1 MTEPK
6 AKLGQDVVLTETQN
20 WASRSHDELYAAVHN
35 NNDPGRVG
43 QLADEWKSLSSDIDE
58 SSQRMSEQLRSTE
71 SGWQG
76 EAADAA
82 RAAIQQLVDWN
93 TDAGATAGTLS
104 ERIGTQGRIM
114 EVAKTE
120 MPEPVKGKENL
131 AAALIGT
138 YTAGNLEGFMRATV
152 DLQIHEAK
160 AADSH
165 ERAVQVMSW
174 MENESRN
181 IDQDTPSFEPP
192 PNPVEKMQLVAAKRV
207 LPSVEPQQQGTP
219 MEDSVPAGAP
229 GGPGAPGGVPGV
241 PDSTV
246 AASAGGPGAPGGVP
260 GGPGGVPGGPGG
272 VPGGPGAPG
281 APNMPPLGGVPGGV
295 PGKPGGIDGPTKAMP
310 MPKLGGIDG
319 PTKAM
324 PMPKMPPLG
333 DVTGST
339 PQGTNPQSTNPQSFR
354 PPNLPPVPGGGGD
367 HQYQPRSFGDV
378 PPVPG
383 TGWPNNRPGNTN
395 RPGGP
400 GNNPTSGPQPWRG
413 PLPQIPTGGGPSGG
427 PVGTGPGGP
436 GGFRGGPVPPVPG
449 VGGGAGGAGGFG
461 GGGAGGGSSNMTPGG
476 TSGTG
481 RPGEGG
487 FGGRGMGGAPG
498 TPGAAGAAGMGA
510 GPMGGAAGQ
519 RGRGE
524 DDNERRAKYVQGGQ
538 IVEVPGADL
547 PPPVIGEGKRKKRDK
562 E

>member
-58 SSQRMSEQLRSTE
+58 SSQRMSEKLRSTE

-93 TDAGATAGTLS
+93 SDAGATAGTLS

-114 EVAKTE
+114 EVARAE

-131 AAALIGT
+131 TAALIGT
-138 YTAGNLEGFMRATV
+138 YTAGNLEGFMRATA

-219 MEDSVPAGAP
+219 MEDSAP
-229 GGPGAPGGVPGV
+229 GGPGGPGGMPPGV

-260 GGPGGVPGGPGG
+260 
-272 VPGGPGAPG
+272 
-281 APNMPPLGGVPGGV
+281 
-295 PGKPGGIDGPTKAMP
+295 
-310 MPKLGGIDG
+310 
-319 PTKAM
+319 
-324 PMPKMPPLG
+324 
-333 DVTGST
+333 
-339 PQGTNPQSTNPQSFR
+339 
-354 PPNLPPVPGGGGD
+354 
-367 HQYQPRSFGDV
+367 
-378 PPVPG
+378 
-383 TGWPNNRPGNTN
+383 
-395 RPGGP
+395 
-400 GNNPTSGPQPWRG
+400 
-413 PLPQIPTGGGPSGG
+413 
-427 PVGTGPGGP
+427 
-436 GGFRGGPVPPVPG
+436 
-449 VGGGAGGAGGFG
+449 
-461 GGGAGGGSSNMTPGG
+461 
-476 TSGTG
+476 
-481 RPGEGG
+481 
-487 FGGRGMGGAPG
+487 
-498 TPGAAGAAGMGA
+498 
-510 GPMGGAAGQ
+510 
-519 RGRGE
+519 
-524 DDNERRAKYVQGGQ
+524 
-538 IVEVPGADL
+538 
-547 PPPVIGEGKRKKRDK
+547 
-562 E
+562 